1 MGCIFSGK
9 HEVKE
14 ENGYFLLT
22 PNVAVHADLLIQ
34 MGFSTRHEK
43 SYDLSFGERLLQAD
57 LCISDLDNQMTWYN
71 VGERIAHERIGV
83 KGLRDFA
90 AYIAWAVEGV
100 AGLHRALRTKTSP
113 EQIELFKEI
122 QWQEF
127 YERFLRDPYNSL
139 DGYSEGLKK
148 EVVEAIQA
156 MLTDEEIAQSL
167 FPGVETFHAKI
178 PAKNLILSRNLEPVL
193 RAYGD
198 YLGIREVIP
207 DAYDRST
214 ALDDFLSKNPQHKR
228 LIIRVDGDNGEK
240 ELVRYA
246 MNLVQEGRLDNVISI
261 LRTTTP
267 DHLTSNEHPEFTV
280 RVGTND
286 FGLIHLIDKAE
297 R

>member
-1 MGCIFSGK
+1 MKIKFDFK
-9 HEVKE
+9 K
-14 ENGYFLLT
+14 NYFRTALVFFLFG
-22 PNVAVHADLLIQ
+22 LLIATLT
-34 MGFSTRHEK
+34 S
-43 SYDLSFGERLLQAD
+43 
-57 LCISDLDNQMTWYN
+57 
-71 VGERIAHERIGV
+71 
-83 KGLRDFA
+83 GL
-90 AYIAWAVEGV
+90 
-100 AGLHRALRTKTSP
+100 
-113 EQIELFKEI
+113 
-122 QWQEF
+122 
-127 YERFLRDPYNSL
+127 
-139 DGYSEGLKK
+139 GY
-148 EVVEAIQA
+148 
-156 MLTDEEIAQSL
+156 
-167 FPGVETFHAKI
+167 
-178 PAKNLILSRNLEPVL
+178 LILSRNLEPVL

-286 FGLIHLIDKAE
+286 FGLIHLISKAE